1 MLNLTLLGGKF
12 VFLGVLYLFVYYM
25 VRSIARDLRIPSTI
39 AAAGLSRSGITV
51 AVAGGHAGPDLAASG
66 ARGAGVWA
74 LVVSQSPY
82 LQVGSAFLL
91 PVGERVLV
99 GRAAESEVVLSD
111 TFVSSNH
118 ARVIAEEE
126 GLVVEDLGST
136 NGTVV
141 GGREVVGP
149 VLVASGETIA
159 IGDTVF
165 TVESR

>member
-12 VFLGVLYLFVYYM
+12 VFLVVLYLFVFLV
-25 VRSIARDLRIPSTI
+25 VRSIARDIRTPSTI
-39 AAAGLSRSGITV
+39 SAGGLSRHGI
-51 AVAGGHAGPDLAASG
+51 AVADAGSQVGPGLG
-66 ARGAGVWA
+66 APSAQSAGVWA
-74 LVVSQSPY
+74 LVVAESPY

-99 GRAAESEVVLSD
+99 GRAAECEIVLSD
-111 TFVSSNH
+111 TFVSSSH
-118 ARVIAEEE
+118 ARVVAEAE

-141 GGREVVGP
+141 GGRELVGP
-149 VLVASGETIA
+149 VLVAHGETIA

-165 TVESR
+165 AVESR

>member
-12 VFLGVLYLFVYYM
+12 VFLGVLYLFVYFM
-25 VRSIARDLRIPSTI
+25 VRSIARDLRLPSV
-39 AAAGLSRSGITV
+39 AATAGLTHRGI
-51 AVAGGHAGPDLAASG
+51 AVAEAGSQAAPAPVSS
-66 ARGAGVWA
+66 ADQAAGVWA

-99 GRAAESEVVLSD
+99 GRAAENEVVLND
-111 TFVSSNH
+111 TFVSSSH
-118 ARVIAEEE
+118 ARIIAETQ

-141 GGREVVGP
+141 GGRELAGP
-149 VLVASGETIA
+149 VLVGHGETIA

-165 TVESR
+165 TAEAR